1 MVSEPPV
8 SAAQDTVLKTV
19 CDRFAAIA
27 DTPTENLD
35 LDAHLVEVYGL
46 DSIRALKLISDIEV
60 EFDIDIAQEEARQIC
75 TLNDVI
81 ALIHA
86 KSGQA

>member
-1 MVSEPPV
+1 MVSETPV
-8 SAAQDTVLKTV
+8 TTAQNTVEKTV

-27 DTPTENLD
+27 EMPAENLD
-35 LDAHLVEVYGL
+35 LNAHLVEVYGL

-60 EFDIDIAQEEARQIC
+60 EYDIDIEQEEARQIC

-86 KSGQA
+86 KSEQA

>member
-1 MVSEPPV
+1 MISETPV
-8 SAAQDTVLKTV
+8 STLENSVEKTV

-27 DTPTENLD
+27 EVAVEGLD
-35 LDAHLVEVYGL
+35 RNAHLVEVYGL

-60 EFDIDIAQEEARQIC
+60 EFDINIEQEEARQIC

-86 KSGQA
+86 KSEQA